1 VVVPNDVSN
10 VRWATAKADGIV
22 SESQRAVADAAL
34 RDLDWRAR
42 WRVSQRAQRTY
53 ALLGGDDEVTAD
65 RLQAAVANCQAVV
78 YGTPIIGLAVYPSV
92 AEALPHLLEAFSG
105 TGRPAGVRSCRSC
118 AGGGAALE
126 WDLTLTPAALVLDL
140 IDTELARFRSGRVNE
155 LLTPLPPEWTAR
167 IAAEGLRTPDISPE
181 RTLETLLER
190 SGLTGD

>member
-1 VVVPNDVSN
+1 MPNDVSN

-34 RDLDWRAR
+34 RDLGCRAQ

-53 ALLGGDDEVTAD
+53 ALLRCDGESSPD
-65 RLQAAVANCQAVV
+65 RIQAAVASCAVDL
-78 YGTPIIGLAVYPSV
+78 YGAPVIALAVYPSV
-92 AEALPHLLEAFSG
+92 AEALPQLLEAFSG
-105 TGRPAGVRSCRSC
+105 TGRPAGMRSCQPC

-126 WDLTLTPAALVLDL
+126 WDLALTPASLVLDL
-140 IDTELARFRSGRVNE
+140 IDTELARFRCGRINE

-167 IAAEGLRTPDISPE
+167 IAADGLRTPDISPE

-190 SGLTGD
+190 AGLTGD